1 MTISLKKI
9 NIWKVL
15 FVYLIFQ
22 PVLNTYI
29 NVSAINTLISYS
41 DEIIA
46 VVLAV
51 LAVVK
56 SMQQLTLL
64 KFERI
69 MLIALVIFEL
79 IGLISGFASK
89 IQGVGPMLVDAFTCA
104 KFFIYYLSARILTKG
119 KLTEKYFFSLNNIC
133 KVFSVVLFVLALHDA
148 FMTPWFPVADY
159 RFFTESITLGFGHPE
174 FLSRV
179 CFSLI
184 LVLSYNY
191 RYFKHNIYYI
201 MMLTVVMFLTFRTK
215 SIVCVFILFAMYIY
229 FFKLRFKSLTPI
241 ALAGAAG
248 VGYFGYDSFV
258 FYYIEHDQC
267 ARALLTKDGL
277 YLAKQYF
284 PLGTG
289 FGTFGSYIASA
300 FYSKLYIFL
309 GYYNMY
315 GSGLDEIEG
324 NALSDTFWPIV
335 YTQTGIFG
343 FVAFLVAIFSM
354 IIYIV
359 KSRKTDLYF
368 FWIAM
373 SLILYDLISTSASS
387 AFFHPSSMV
396 SYLFLGLITSIHE
409 FPKKEEIQ

>member
-1 MTISLKKI
+1 MTISLQKI

-56 SMQQLTLL
+56 SMQKLTLL

-69 MLIALVIFEL
+69 MLISLVIFEL
-79 IGLISGFASK
+79 IGLISGLASK

-343 FVAFLVAIFSM
+343 FVAFLVALFSM

>member
-1 MTISLKKI
+1 M
-9 NIWKVL
+9 
-15 FVYLIFQ
+15 
-22 PVLNTYI
+22 
-29 NVSAINTLISYS
+29 
-41 DEIIA
+41 
-46 VVLAV
+46 
-51 LAVVK
+51 
-56 SMQQLTLL
+56 
-64 KFERI
+64 
-69 MLIALVIFEL
+69 
-79 IGLISGFASK
+79 
-89 IQGVGPMLVDAFTCA
+89 
-104 KFFIYYLSARILTKG
+104 
-119 KLTEKYFFSLNNIC
+119 TEKYFFSLNSIC
-133 KVFSVVLFVLALHDA
+133 KIFAVVLFVLALHDA
-148 FMTPWFPVADY
+148 FMTPWFPVTDFRY
-159 RFFTESITLGFGHPE
+159 FTESITLGFGHPE
-174 FLSRV
+174 YLSRV

-184 LVLSYNY
+184 LVLCYNY
-191 RYFKHNIYYI
+191 RYFKNNIYYI
-201 MMLTVVMFLTFRTK
+201 MMLTVVMLLSFRTK

-229 FFKLRFKSLTPI
+229 FFKLRFKSLTPV

-248 VGYFGYDSFV
+248 IGYFGYDSFV

-289 FGTFGSYIASA
+289 FGTFASHIASA

-315 GSGLDEIEG
+315 GSGLDEVEG

-335 YTQTGIFG
+335 YTQTGVFG
-343 FVAFLVAIFSM
+343 FIAFIIALFSM
-354 IIYIV
+354 IFYIV

-387 AFFHPSSMV
+387 AFFHPASMV

-409 FPKKEEIQ
+409 FPKKEKIQ

>member
-22 PVLNTYI
+22 PVLKYI

-46 VVLAV
+46 VVIAV

-133 KVFSVVLFVLALHDA
+133 KVFAVVLFVLALHDA
-148 FMTPWFPVADY
+148 FMTPWFPVTDFRY
-159 RFFTESITLGFGHPE
+159 FTYSITLGFGHPE

-201 MMLTVVMFLTFRTK
+201 MMLTVVMFLSFRTK
-215 SIVCVFILFAMYIY
+215 SIVCVFILFALYIY

-248 VGYFGYDSFV
+248 VGYLGYDSFV

-289 FGTFGSYIASA
+289 FGTFASYIASA

-315 GSGLDEIEG
+315 GSGLDEVEG

-335 YTQTGIFG
+335 YTQTGVFG
-343 FVAFLVAIFSM
+343 LIAFLIAIFSM

-373 SLILYDLISTSASS
+373 SLILYDLISSSASS
-387 AFFHPSSMV
+387 AFFHPASMV

-409 FPKKEEIQ
+409 FPKKEKI

>member
-1 MTISLKKI
+1 MVIQPIINNYIKI
-9 NIWKVL
+9 G
-15 FVYLIFQ
+15 
-22 PVLNTYI
+22 
-29 NVSAINTLISYS
+29 SLISYS

-51 LAVVK
+51 LAIIK

-64 KFERI
+64 RFERI

-89 IQGVGPMLVDAFTCA
+89 IQGVGPTLVDAFTCV
-104 KFFIYYLSARILTKG
+104 KFFIYYLSTRILTKD

-133 KVFSVVLFVLALHDA
+133 KIFAVVLFVLALHDA
-148 FMTPWFPVADY
+148 FMTPWFPVADFRY
-159 RFFTESITLGFGHPE
+159 FTESITLGFGHPE
-174 FLSRV
+174 YLSRV

-184 LVLSYNY
+184 LVLCYNY

-201 MMLTVVMFLTFRTK
+201 MMLTVVMFLSFRTK
-215 SIVCVFILFAMYIY
+215 SFVCVFILFVMYIY
-229 FFKLRFKSLTPI
+229 FFKLRLKSITPI

-248 VGYFGYDSFV
+248 IGYFGYDSFV
-258 FYYIEHDQC
+258 FYYIEHEQC

-289 FGTFGSYIASA
+289 FGTFASYIASA

-315 GSGLDEIEG
+315 GTGLDEVEG

-335 YTQTGIFG
+335 YTQTGVFG
-343 FVAFLVAIFSM
+343 FIAFIIALFSM
-354 IIYIV
+354 IFYII

-409 FPKKEEIQ
+409 FPKKEKIQ